1 MSTARQKPW
10 PLRWIVVAILVC
22 IVPYTFITLKYRKP
36 GRAFEPYADMKAQAN
51 VNRLLNAGYRRLS
64 LTAERPAV
72 PYPAATLTGGKPAK
86 ITSGTGGLPAPLDT
100 TLVDVPRMPGA
111 YRDLVAPAE
120 INQLLTSK
128 IQFICKLD
136 SDQEQL
142 GGAEVFLRDTS
153 VVVVPVFETITGDL
167 RTRSRESVVL
177 LTLPAGMLPPGSHTV
192 TLTGARE
199 SLSWTL
205 QVR

>member
-1 MSTARQKPW
+1 MSNARQKPW

-51 VNRLLNAGYRRLS
+51 VNRLLDAGYRRLS
-64 LTAERPAV
+64 LTAERPAI

-86 ITSGTGGLPAPLDT
+86 TTSGTGGLPAPLDT
-100 TLVDVPRMPGA
+100 TLVEVPRMPGT

-120 INQLLTSK
+120 INHSVPSR

-142 GGAEVFLRDTS
+142 GGADVFMRDTA
-153 VVVVPVFETITGDL
+153 VVVVPVFETVTGDL

-177 LTLPAGMLPPGSHTV
+177 LTLPAGLLPPGPHTV
-192 TLTGARE
+192 TLAGARE